1 VLLLL
6 STALCLRF
14 LYHCAHHLPG
24 RLWHLSA
31 SPACPLGHNGLGRRR
46 NERPPC
52 CRDARSPARAQS
64 PSCAAG
70 PGRRRPQPDQ
80 PFLCRQQPRD
90 SPFVPANSFA
100 ALIRVADPTVTA
112 SALATLAALA
122 SPTDAPT
129 HAVPVPSGLW
139 ADATSILVAVPAHST
154 TVAVPAHSTTVAVP
168 AHSTTVDST
177 RLEVSADTPNAQ
189 PPP

>member
-1 VLLLL
+1 
-6 STALCLRF
+6 LCLRF
-14 LYHCAHHLPG
+14 HLHCAHHLPG
-24 RLWHLSA
+24 RVWHVST
-31 SPACPLGHNGLGRRR
+31 CPLGHNGLGRRR

-122 SPTDAPT
+122 FPTDAPT

-139 ADATSILVAVPAHST
+139 PDATSILVAVPAHST
-154 TVAVPAHSTTVAVP
+154 TASAALSLTPAPTSSTPSSASPGALSSRRRWQARSCWMHKPAPRVGAVC
-168 AHSTTVDST
+168 
-177 RLEVSADTPNAQ
+177 
-189 PPP
+189 